1 MTITQLEYI
10 IALDTY
16 RNFAIAAENCFVTQP
31 TLSMQIQKLEKEFG
45 VILFDRSEQPVIP
58 TDIGEII
65 IKQAREVINESKKI
79 NELVKLYSNNIEGD
93 LSIGIIP
100 TVAPYLLPMFLK
112 SFIEKYPKINLK
124 VEELL
129 TMHIVDRI
137 KSGMLDMGIV
147 STPLE
152 INGIEEIPMFNDPF
166 LIFLSSTHPLLKKKL
181 LNVKDLDINDVWLLT
196 EGHCLRDQILN
207 LCETKRQKEKL
218 SKFQYKTGSL
228 ETIIKI
234 MKRQG
239 GLTILPTLAAMDLKS
254 EEKQFLREFNSPKP
268 KREISIIIKKGFYKL
283 KLIEC
288 LKEEIIINLPE
299 EI

>member
-1 MTITQLEYI
+1 
-10 IALDTY
+10 
-16 RNFAIAAENCFVTQP
+16 
-31 TLSMQIQKLEKEFG
+31 
-45 VILFDRSEQPVIP
+45 
-58 TDIGEII
+58 
-65 IKQAREVINESKKI
+65 
-79 NELVKLYSNNIEGD
+79 
-93 LSIGIIP
+93 
-100 TVAPYLLPMFLK
+100 
-112 SFIEKYPKINLK
+112 
-124 VEELL
+124 
-129 TMHIVDRI
+129 
-137 KSGMLDMGIV
+137 
-147 STPLE
+147 
-152 INGIEEIPMFNDPF
+152 
-166 LIFLSSTHPLLKKKL
+166 L